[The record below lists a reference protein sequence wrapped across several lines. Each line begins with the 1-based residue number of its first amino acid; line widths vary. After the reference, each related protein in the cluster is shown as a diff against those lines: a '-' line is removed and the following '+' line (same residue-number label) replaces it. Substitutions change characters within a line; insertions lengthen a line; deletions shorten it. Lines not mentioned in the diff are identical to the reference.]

1 MELILAPSMLSANF
15 AHMESDLKRAMSQG
29 VKWLHVDVMDGHFVP
44 NISFGP
50 PVISSVRE
58 AVPDAMLDVH
68 MMVKEP
74 SRFIEDYKACGAGQI
89 TVHAEATTQ
98 LFGTLQA
105 IREVDLRAAVAIN
118 PATPV
123 SDIEPVLELCDMVLV
138 MSVVPGYGGQSLIP
152 ETLDKIKQLVHLR
165 EQRGLSFDIE
175 IDGGVKQSN
184 LEEVLDTGANVIVA
198 GSAIFKGNIEENVRS
213 FREIMA
219 RWREDHSKA
228 E

>member
-15 AHMESDLKRAMSQG
+15 AHMEEDLKKAMSQG

-50 PVISSVRE
+50 PVISSVRD
-58 AVPDAMLDVH
+58 VLPDAMLDVH

-89 TVHAEATTQ
+89 TVHAEATSQ

-105 IREVDLRAAVAIN
+105 IREVELRAGVAIS

-123 SDIEPVLELCDMVLV
+123 TDIEPVLELCDMVLV

-152 ETLDKIKQLVHLR
+152 ETLDKIRQLVRMR
-165 EQRGLSFDIE
+165 EEKGLSFDIQ
-175 IDGGVKQSN
+175 IDGGVKLSN
-184 LEEVLDTGANVIVA
+184 LEEVLDTGVNVIVA
-198 GSAIFKGNIEENVRS
+198 GSAIFKGEIEENVRAFLDKMS
-213 FREIMA
+213 EYSAKKM
-219 RWREDHSKA
+219 
-228 E
+228 